1 MEEKS
6 RKFGR
11 FNIVDIIILAI
22 VMAIVVGVF
31 VLWLKVRFPEGIL
44 FEMLL

>member
-1 MEEKS
+1 MLKG
-6 RKFGR
+6 KKLLAL
-11 FNIVDIIILAI
+11 ILAI
-22 VMAIVVGVF
+22 VMAIVIGVF

>member
-1 MEEKS
+1 MKNH
-6 RKFGR
+6 R
-11 FNIVDIIILAI
+11 FRRILSLILAI
-22 VMAIVVGVF
+22 VMAIVIGVF